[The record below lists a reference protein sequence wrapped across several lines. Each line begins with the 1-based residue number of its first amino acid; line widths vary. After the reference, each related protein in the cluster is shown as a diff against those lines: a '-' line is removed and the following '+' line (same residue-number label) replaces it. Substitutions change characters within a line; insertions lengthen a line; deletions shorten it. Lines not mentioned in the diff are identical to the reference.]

1 MPIRVAGNGVNQD
14 KFSVLLDMIK
24 NKEIVVKS
32 CQLEDKKFKSKF
44 NAFKRQVWNEGVN
57 YPALRLG
64 KRKIIKDSRDAEV
77 KKEPML
83 IAEQFNVSGDEILGR
98 QKFEEIRRA
107 FTSKYIEDTD
117 TK

>member
-24 NKEIVVKS
+24 NKEIIVKS
-32 CQLEDKKFKSKF
+32 CQLGDKKFKSKF
-44 NAFKRQVWNEGVN
+44 NAFKRHVWNEGVN

-64 KRKIIKDSRDAEV
+64 KRRTTKDSRETEV
-77 KKEPML
+77 KKDQNL
-83 IAEQFNVSGDEILGR
+83 IIEQFNVSSGVLLGR

-107 FTSKYIEDTD
+107 YNNKYIEDTD
-117 TK
+117 KK